1 MHSKWSASHCSINTL
16 WSFSSCF
23 KLSVLVN
30 ALPQEI
36 SSSVHHGFSVAWE
49 HLLSLYSKKKTE
61 LRLDSHVSWLL
72 MSDIQV
78 LLLISH
84 FVSRPCRD
92 CQCWIWQR
100 ECYRWLLE
108 HLLKKYKVRLNTDCG
123 GKVSDLLI
131 RNLPKIL
138 ISLLSLWQEGQQSQ
152 LGGTMS
158 CMSRIQATVTL
169 CKCCPTVFPH
179 SSHHMSTSP
188 FMYFQNQNIEKEPSL
203 KVLS

>member
-1 MHSKWSASHCSINTL
+1 MHCRKKSAVQYIMASL
-16 WSFSSCF
+16 WPGSTFFHSTARRRRRWGWIHTC
-23 KLSVLVN
+23 
-30 ALPQEI
+30 
-36 SSSVHHGFSVAWE
+36 HGYW
-49 HLLSLYSKKKTE
+49 YQ
-61 LRLDSHVSWLL
+61 
-72 MSDIQV
+72 I
-78 LLLISH
+78 
-84 FVSRPCRD
+84 RPCRD

-108 HLLKKYKVRLNTDCG
+108 HHLKKYKVRLNTDCG
-123 GKVSDLLI
+123 GKVSNLPI